1 MKFSNILSLAITSH
15 LFSAAFGEEYD
26 RAKKEPQQEKDA
38 RGPGGK
44 DRPPKKKKDPVDII
58 HLNSLGAADDVDF
71 RGVMDERIV
80 DGDVVNPPFKYPFMV
95 ACGGCGGTLIAPNVV
110 LTAATV
116 YDRAKKEPQQEKD
129 AGGPGGKDRPPKK
142 KKEIKYMNSLGAADD
157 ADYRGSYDVHIVD
170 GEEVNP
176 PFKYPFMVDCGGCGG
191 TLIAPNV
198 VLTAAHCGGH
208 IDSLKIGRHDKN
220 DNSEDYETFGIAEEV
235 PHPLYLKPGID
246 YDYMLIKLNG
256 ESSRTPAT
264 IDRGEIN
271 LVSGLDVVAI
281 GWGTTSSG
289 GSVSPILLEV
299 EVDVVSPQ
307 SCKNAYGASAI
318 TPRMVC
324 AAREGKDACQ
334 GDSGGPLIDKATSK
348 LVGLTSWGIGCANPK
363 YPGVYANVQ
372 DQFAWI
378 DSTIASWNGPGDAF
392 PTIAPA
398 ATIAPTPAATIAP
411 TPAATISCPG
421 DEFAIKF
428 DLTTDYYVPESAWS
442 VKNSNNETV
451 LEREST
457 NYESGNT
464 AYSEDYCF
472 PPGDYTFVI
481 TDVW

>member
-15 LFSAAFGEEYD
+15 LFSAAFG
-26 RAKKEPQQEKDA
+26 
-38 RGPGGK
+38 
-44 DRPPKKKKDPVDII
+44 
-58 HLNSLGAADDVDF
+58 
-71 RGVMDERIV
+71 DE
-80 DGDVVNPPFKYPFMV
+80 
-95 ACGGCGGTLIAPNVV
+95 
-110 LTAATV
+110 

-198 VLTAAHCGGH
+198 VLTAAHCGS
-208 IDSLKIGRHDKN
+208 ISTLKIGRHDK
-220 DNSEDYETFGIAEEV
+220 DDDSEDVEIFGVAQKV
-235 PHPLYLKPGID
+235 SHPSYAGSD

-256 ESSRTPAT
+256 VSSRTPAT

-481 TDVW
+481 TDVWGDGICCNYGQGGYKMYQGSTLLFEGGEFTDSATEPFTVGETSVTCKSWCNQITIPFNSPSGGVAKCDFIGHCNTCAECS